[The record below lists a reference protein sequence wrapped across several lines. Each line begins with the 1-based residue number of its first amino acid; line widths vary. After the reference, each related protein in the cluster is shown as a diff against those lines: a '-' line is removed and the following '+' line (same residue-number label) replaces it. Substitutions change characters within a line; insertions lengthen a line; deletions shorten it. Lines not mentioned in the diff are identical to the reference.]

1 MLITSKTNIKIKIL
15 IIFLSF
21 LYSTSTTKE
30 VLEKR
35 IGILKQISSLIDK
48 ENPVVE
54 GKSVKDI
61 HNQILNLV
69 QVWEK
74 MLLLIEKESE
84 FGRVRLPS
92 KAHILTQESL
102 VKEVKA
108 LFSNNRNNNMNVLLS
123 SLH

>member
-108 LFSNNRNNNMNVLLS
+108 LFSSNRNNNMNVLLS

>member
-1 MLITSKTNIKIKIL
+1 MLITSKTNIKIKIF

-35 IGILKQISSLIDK
+35 IGTLRQISILIDK
-48 ENPVVE
+48 ESPVVE

-84 FGRVRLPS
+84 FGRVRFPS

-102 VKEVKA
+102 VREVKA
-108 LFSNNRNNNMNVLLS
+108 LFSSNRNNNMNELLS

>member
-48 ENPVVE
+48 EKPVVE

-108 LFSNNRNNNMNVLLS
+108 LFSSNRNNNMNVLLS